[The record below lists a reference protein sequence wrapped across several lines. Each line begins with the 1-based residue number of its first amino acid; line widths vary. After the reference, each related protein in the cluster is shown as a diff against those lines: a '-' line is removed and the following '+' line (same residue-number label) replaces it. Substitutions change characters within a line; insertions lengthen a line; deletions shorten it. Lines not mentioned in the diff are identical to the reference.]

1 LPKAAK
7 KPAYNPLIY
16 TQLGGRTS
24 PSSEGKITL
33 KTHAVSLKKN
43 ISMSPDELKAIREK
57 LRLSQAV
64 FADYLHTGVTTYQNW
79 EQGRAKP
86 NKQALILIR
95 MVEKDPMT
103 LDTLAAL

>member
-1 LPKAAK
+1 MSELSLFEELTQGMKDWSD
-7 KPAYNPLIY
+7 YN
-16 TQLGGRTS
+16 
-24 PSSEGKITL
+24 EGKITL

-79 EQGRAKP
+79 EQGRTKP
-86 NKQALILIR
+86 NKQALLLIR

>member
-1 LPKAAK
+1 MSELSLFEELSQGMKDWSD
-7 KPAYNPLIY
+7 YN
-16 TQLGGRTS
+16 
-24 PSSEGKITL
+24 EGKITL

-64 FADYLHTGVTTYQNW
+64 FADYLHTGVTTY
-79 EQGRAKP
+79 P
-86 NKQALILIR
+86 VSYTLLIR